1 MENAKCYA
9 PQILVGTEGLPREQW
24 LEYRRKGIGG
34 SDAAAVLGISPFR
47 TGRDLYYD
55 KLNIVTADDAENWVQ
70 LEVGT
75 LLEPLVAK
83 IFAYKTGYKIYRRPF
98 MFQHPLYPWMLADLD
113 YMVELPDGTTAILEI
128 KTTNYNAKDNWW
140 YNGEEIVPIYY
151 ESQGRHY
158 MAVMNIDRVYFC
170 CLYGN
175 SEDEAI
181 IRRIDRDMAYEE
193 ELIAL
198 ERDFWE
204 NHVLTKTPPPYVE
217 ADGDLILESL
227 RRKLGPADK
236 DAPPVLLGQTQFG
249 QLSMLLSLQ
258 EQKKT
263 LSADVNKLEKD
274 IKRLKGKAESQEE
287 TAGIIRELYREQI
300 AAQGIEQVE
309 ILSPFRSEG
318 EASVNSL
325 NVAIREEINPAAPQ
339 TPEIVYAGKIF
350 RLNDRVMQMRN
361 NYDIKLYDRS
371 GKQVGEG
378 VFNGDIGTIR
388 KISGTNVVIEFDGR
402 YMDCPQVLLDDLEL
416 SYAITIH
423 KSMGSEYDTVII
435 PLLAAHNV
443 LLTRNLLY
451 TAITRAKRRVL
462 LVGEKRALYMAIHR
476 SRKGKRNT
484 MLGERIALYYKAVT
498 RKALRNEEGEEW
510 QRAS

>member
-1 MENAKCYA
+1 MENAACYA
-9 PQILVGTEGLPREQW
+9 PQILVSTEDLPREQW

-34 SDAAAVLGISPFR
+34 SDAAAILGISPFR

-55 KLNIVTADDAENWVQ
+55 KLNIVTADDNENWVQ

-83 IFAYKTGYKIYRRPF
+83 IFAHKTGYKIYRRPF

-175 SEDEAI
+175 SED
-181 IRRIDRDMAYEE
+181 
-193 ELIAL
+193 
-198 ERDFWE
+198 FWE

-263 LSADVNKLEKD
+263 LSADVSKLDKD
-274 IKRLKGKAESQEE
+274 IKRLKGMLIEKMGTSCTAVYNGLAESY
-287 TAGIIRELYREQI
+287 TITYNPVRSAGISKDALERLKDEHPDIYDQYVTVSEWRRFHVKK
-300 AAQGIEQVE
+300 AALQ
-309 ILSPFRSEG
+309 
-318 EASVNSL
+318 
-325 NVAIREEINPAAPQ
+325 AA
-339 TPEIVYAGKIF
+339 
-350 RLNDRVMQMRN
+350 
-361 NYDIKLYDRS
+361 
-371 GKQVGEG
+371 
-378 VFNGDIGTIR
+378 
-388 KISGTNVVIEFDGR
+388 
-402 YMDCPQVLLDDLEL
+402 
-416 SYAITIH
+416 
-423 KSMGSEYDTVII
+423 
-435 PLLAAHNV
+435 
-443 LLTRNLLY
+443 
-451 TAITRAKRRVL
+451 
-462 LVGEKRALYMAIHR
+462 
-476 SRKGKRNT
+476 
-484 MLGERIALYYKAVT
+484 
-498 RKALRNEEGEEW
+498 
-510 QRAS
+510 

>member
-1 MENAKCYA
+1 MENAACYA
-9 PQILVGTEGLPREQW
+9 PQILVSTEDLPREQW

-83 IFAYKTGYKIYRRPF
+83 IFAHKTGYKIYRRPF
-98 MFQHPLYPWMLADLD
+98 MFRHPQYPWMLADLD

-128 KTTNYNAKDNWW
+128 KTTNHNAKDNWW
-140 YNGEEIVPIYY
+140 YNGEEIVPIIY

-236 DAPPVLLGQTQFG
+236 DAEQVKLGRKHLG
-249 QLSMLLSLQ
+249 SIRKYMELK
-258 EQKKT
+258 EQKARYDSEAK
-263 LSADVNKLEKD
+263 KLEEKMKEAYAEIVEKMGTSCTGVLRNGSEEYVVSYNPAYRTGID
-274 IKRLKGKAESQEE
+274 KKGLERLKVQHPDVYDDYVNTTESRRFSVKVK
-287 TAGIIRELYREQI
+287 G
-300 AAQGIEQVE
+300 AA
-309 ILSPFRSEG
+309 
-318 EASVNSL
+318 
-325 NVAIREEINPAAPQ
+325 
-339 TPEIVYAGKIF
+339 
-350 RLNDRVMQMRN
+350 
-361 NYDIKLYDRS
+361 
-371 GKQVGEG
+371 
-378 VFNGDIGTIR
+378 
-388 KISGTNVVIEFDGR
+388 
-402 YMDCPQVLLDDLEL
+402 
-416 SYAITIH
+416 
-423 KSMGSEYDTVII
+423 
-435 PLLAAHNV
+435 
-443 LLTRNLLY
+443 
-451 TAITRAKRRVL
+451 
-462 LVGEKRALYMAIHR
+462 
-476 SRKGKRNT
+476 
-484 MLGERIALYYKAVT
+484 
-498 RKALRNEEGEEW
+498 
-510 QRAS
+510 